1 MRNHAFGGHRVM
13 DVLRVRRRP
22 LGHTDRSTWIE
33 EVRLPTKMTRLERRI
48 GAFGEPVIQGQ
59 DVELGGLR
67 HEAILKVA
75 KLLRLLGGE
84 IVRLRE
90 VLLDVVEF
98 PAVLVERY
106 AAGGYSG
113 PPALGAT

>member
-1 MRNHAFGGHRVM
+1 RTRSDAPAGSDPPTTRGNG
-13 DVLRVRRRP
+13 
-22 LGHTDRSTWIE
+22 STWIE
-33 EVRLPTKMTRLERRI
+33 KVRLPTKMTRLERRI

-67 HEAILKVA
+67 HEPILKVA
-75 KLLRLLGGE
+75 GLLRVLGSE

-90 VLLDVVEF
+90 VFFDVVEF

-106 AAGGYSG
+106 AAAVIHGAL
-113 PPALGAT
+113 PWRHPATHPSW